1 MPTGVDIDV
10 EGIAPLVNRLSK
22 FDKETYKILTK
33 EVRQG
38 LSEVAKT
45 AKNLTPGSTAL
56 SGWGP
61 WLVSTGQSAQVGSIS
76 LVQGTRDLSYD
87 GASVRRK
94 IRSRAVKRSQRGRV
108 TSFSGQ
114 VVTTSAA
121 GAIYSL
127 AGSVNPNTPFARAL
141 RKAGRGTTWPRAL
154 TDARNKEGP
163 QAAKAITEA
172 IQRAAKA
179 VETGRG

>member
-1 MPTGVDIDV
+1 MPSSVDFDV
-10 EGIAPLVNRLSK
+10 EGVAALVNRLSK
-22 FDKETYKILTK
+22 FDKDVYKTLTK

-38 LSEVAKT
+38 LSGVAST
-45 AKNLTPGSTAL
+45 ARDLTPSGTAL

-61 WLVSTGQSAQVGSIS
+61 WLTPTGQTAQVGSIS
-76 LVQGTRDLSYD
+76 LVQSTRDLTFAGS
-87 GASVRRK
+87 SVRRK
-94 IRSRAVKRSQRGRV
+94 IRAKAVKRSSKGRV
-108 TSFSGQ
+108 TRFSGQ

-141 RKAGRGTTWPRAL
+141 RKAGRGETWPRAL

-163 QAAKAITEA
+163 KAASAIEEA